1 MRITFKDFEEQLI
14 NALRQYSSD
23 NIDIVFESETNEY
36 LIIYHSRH
44 DSFPIFTV
52 KKSNLIVSN
61 GVSVWSWM
69 VDLANK
75 YNVGY
80 CL

>member
-1 MRITFKDFEEQLI
+1 MHIRLNDFEEQLI

-44 DSFPIFTV
+44 DSFPIFV
-52 KKSNLIVSN
+52 ANKSSLIYKNSTCI
-61 GVSVWSWM
+61 WSWM
-69 VDLANK
+69 VGLANK

>member
-1 MRITFKDFEEQLI
+1 MRIRLNDFEEQLVG
-14 NALRQYSSD
+14 ALRQYSTD
-23 NIDIVFESETNEY
+23 NVDIVFECDSY
-36 LIIYHSRH
+36 VIIYHSRH
-44 DSFPIFTV
+44 NSFPIFTV
-52 KKSNLIVSN
+52 NKSNLIVIN